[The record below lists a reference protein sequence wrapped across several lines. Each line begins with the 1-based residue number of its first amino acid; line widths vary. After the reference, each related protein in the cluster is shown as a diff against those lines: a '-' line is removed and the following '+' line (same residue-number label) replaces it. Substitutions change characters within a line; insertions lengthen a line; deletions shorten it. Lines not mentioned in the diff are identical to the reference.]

1 MTDLS
6 RFELERLWED
16 GESAL
21 WRGTSAGEAPLLVLV
36 PGSTQPAATVLGRL
50 QRACSLRGEL
60 DPAWAVRPI
69 DVVYHRGGPTLVSED
84 PGAEVLA
91 RHLGR
96 PWSIGAFLPV
106 AIGVTAALRQL
117 HARGLIH
124 KDIKPA
130 HILVD
135 LTTSAVWLTGFGI
148 ASRLPRERQPP
159 EPADVLEGTLSHMAP
174 EQTGRMN
181 RSIDSRSDLYALGVV
196 FYELLTGA
204 PPFAAVDPMEWVH
217 CHIARVPSPLQ
228 SRDKAIPQPIC
239 DVVMKLLAKTPEE
252 RYQTAAGLEHDLRRA
267 LDAWTATG
275 CVRLFALG
283 EHDASDRLLIP
294 EKLYGRDAEVGVLLS
309 SLGRVVASGDAELVL
324 VSGYSGI
331 GKSSIVNELHR
342 VLVAPRG
349 LFASGKFDQYKRDI
363 PYATLVQA
371 FQVLIRHILG
381 KSDEEIAGWREQLT
395 QALGGHGQLI
405 TNLVPELELVIG
417 KQPSVPEIPPK
428 DAQAR
433 FQLVVRRYLS
443 VFARADH
450 PLALFLD
457 DLQWLDSATLEL
469 LEHLLSE
476 REVRHLLLIGA
487 YRDNEVGPK
496 HPLAA
501 TLARLRQS
509 SRVKEIVLAPLQS
522 GDIAAMC
529 AHALHASP
537 TAVAPLAE
545 LVHEK
550 TGGNPFFAI
559 QFIGTLVEEHLLA
572 FEPAAASWQWD
583 IDAIRAKGFTDN
595 VVDLMTRRLDRFR
608 AETRNALQQLACLGN
623 SALTATLSLVYGAPE
638 DAIHDALREVIQS
651 GLVVRTATGFAFLH
665 DRVQEAAYAMIAETE
680 RAAEHLR
687 IGNLL
692 AENTSAED
700 LDENIFEIVNHLNR
714 GAALIDSPEARDRV
728 AALNRIAG
736 QRAKASTANMAAH
749 GYIAFGRSLLGPDSW
764 ERNFR
769 LTFDLELHLADS
781 EFVIGALDEAEER
794 LSRLSARAETLTDRA
809 AVIFVQTNLY
819 TAMAGRIGHAVEICL
834 GYLRHVGIDW
844 SAHPSKELV
853 QAEYEKLVARIGG
866 RSIDDLLKLPL
877 SNDPELHATIEVLMG
892 AMTPAFMTDFR
903 LVSLILCRMGNLG
916 LEHGNNDTLSLG
928 YAFLGMTLGCH
939 FGDYRTGYLF
949 GKLALDL
956 VEVRG
961 LTRYRGRVYHTLG
974 THVLYWTQPLPAAK
988 SSLRRGL
995 QAMKEIGDVTY
1006 VGFGYIGLAAIL
1018 LGCGDSLELVQ
1029 CEVEA
1034 GLATAQQV
1042 KFELALDAFA
1052 GYLRLVRALRGQ
1064 LSDPC
1069 TLDDCGHHFAGLHMR
1084 CWYWIRTMQ
1093 ACVIVGDFETARAAA
1108 RLAEPLLPTTTVFFE
1123 VIEYH
1128 FYAALVCATFADT
1141 GELAEH
1147 RRHLAIWAE
1156 TCPENY
1162 ENRLALVDAEIARLE
1177 GRSVEAME
1185 AYERAIRSAR
1195 ENGFVH
1201 NEAVA
1206 YEVAA
1211 RFYRGRGF
1219 DTFAHAY
1226 VAKAHD
1232 CYRRWGADGKV
1243 ALLERD
1249 HPWLRKA
1256 PTLETI
1262 DLAMVVKTS
1271 QAVAL
1276 QVGVERIIDSL
1287 MVIVLQHAG
1296 ADRGLLVLRR
1306 PNGLC
1311 IEADARTERDGVTVS
1326 LPHKVVDGSELAE
1339 SVLQYAVRTQEPVLI
1354 DDAQAQHPFSSDPY
1368 LTRHGS
1374 RSVLCLPIVKQTE
1387 VIGALYLENNLAPY
1401 VFTPT
1406 RTEVLK
1412 FLASQAAIS
1421 LENASL
1427 EEKEALLNEVH
1438 HRVKNNL
1445 QLISSLLN
1453 LQAARTTDPAVAELF
1468 AESRNRVRSMALV
1481 HENLYR
1487 AGNFSKIPMAGH
1499 IKSLC
1504 THLTRAYGAPD
1515 LSVEIVVGVDDVHLD
1530 MSRAISVGLIVN
1542 ELVSNALKHAFAP
1555 AQKGRIHVDLASVGP
1570 GRYVLCVGD
1579 DGVGL
1584 PPSFDLERADSLG
1597 LQLVRSLAQQLN
1609 GTLGVNRHSGT
1620 AFTIAFDDPW
1630 STRAS

>member
-6 RFELERLWED
+6 EYQLERLWED
-16 GESAL
+16 GEFILS
-21 WRGTSAGEAPLLVLV
+21 RGRRPGGTPLLVLASASAQ
-36 PGSTQPAATVLGRL
+36 PSSTLLERL
-50 QRACSLRGEL
+50 QHARSLRGEL
-60 DPAWAVRPI
+60 DPSWSARPV
-69 DVVYHRGGPTLVSED
+69 DLVDQGGRPTLISED

-91 RHLGR
+91 RHVGR
-96 PWSIGAFLPV
+96 PWSTAAFLSLAV
-106 AIGVTAALRQL
+106 GVSAALRQL

-130 HILVD
+130 HILAD
-135 LTTSAVWLTGFGI
+135 LATGAAWLTGFGI

-159 EPADVLEGTLSHMAP
+159 EPPDVIAGTLAYMAP

-196 FYELLTGA
+196 FYEMLTGTL
-204 PPFAAVDPMEWVH
+204 PFTAVDPMEWVH
-217 CHIARVPSPLQ
+217 CHIARAPSPFQ
-228 SRDKAIPQPIC
+228 SGGRAIPQPIA
-239 DVVMKLLAKTPEE
+239 DIVMKLLAKTAEE
-252 RYQTAAGLEHDLRRA
+252 RYQTAAGLARDLRRA
-267 LDAWTATG
+267 LEEWTSTG
-275 CVRLFALG
+275 RLQPFVLG

-294 EKLYGRDAEVGVLLS
+294 EKLYGRDAEVGTLLA
-309 SLGRVVASGDAELVL
+309 SLERVVTGGDTELVL

-331 GKSSIVNELHR
+331 GKSSVVNELHK

-349 LFASGKFDQYKRDI
+349 LFASGKFDQYNRDI

-371 FQVLIRHILG
+371 FQVLIRQILG
-381 KSDEEIAGWREQLT
+381 KSDEEISGWRERLS
-395 QALGGHGQLI
+395 QALGGQGQLI
-405 TNLVPELELVIG
+405 TNLVPELELVLG
-417 KQPSVPEIPPK
+417 KQPPVPEVAPK

-433 FQLVVRRYLS
+433 FQLVVRRFLS
-443 VFARADH
+443 VFARAEH

-457 DLQWLDSATLEL
+457 DLQWLDSATLDL

-476 REVRHLLLIGA
+476 GDVRHLLLVGA
-487 YRDNEVGPK
+487 YRDNEVGPA
-496 HPLAA
+496 HPLAG
-501 TLARLRQS
+501 TLERLRRS
-509 SRVKEIVLAPLQS
+509 SGVKEIVLAPLEID
-522 GDIAAMC
+522 DIAALC
-529 AHALHASP
+529 SHTLRAGP
-537 TAVAPLAE
+537 GAVAPLAE

-559 QFIGTLVEEHLLA
+559 QFIGTLVEEQLLA
-572 FEPAAASWQWD
+572 FDPAAASWHWD
-583 IDAIRAKGFTDN
+583 IESIRAKGFTDN
-595 VVDLMTRRLDRFR
+595 VVDLMARRLDRFP
-608 AETRNALQQLACLGN
+608 AGTRRALQKLACLGN
-623 SALTATLSLVYGAPE
+623 SARTATLSLVYGLPE
-638 DAIHDALREVIQS
+638 DGIHDALREVIQS
-651 GLVVRTATGFAFLH
+651 GLVLRTSTGFAFLH
-665 DRVQEAAYAMIAETE
+665 DRVHEAAYAMIAESE

-692 AENTSAED
+692 AEHTPPEE

-714 GAALIDSPEARDRV
+714 GATLIERPESRDRV
-728 AALNRIAG
+728 AALARIAG
-736 QRAKASTANMAAH
+736 RRAKASTANAAAH
-749 GYIAFGRSLLGPDSW
+749 AYVAFGRSLLGPESW

-769 LTFDLELHLADS
+769 LTFDLELQLADC
-781 EFVIGALDEAEER
+781 EFVIGALDEAEDR
-794 LSRLSARAETLTDRA
+794 LNRLGARASTLTDRA
-809 AVIFVQTNLY
+809 AVIFQQTNLY
-819 TAMAGRIGHAVEICL
+819 TAMAGKIDRAVEICL

-844 SAHPSKELV
+844 SAHPSREMV
-853 QAEYEKLVARIGG
+853 QEEYQTLVARIGG
-866 RSIDDLLKLPL
+866 RSIDELLKLPL
-877 SNDPELHATIEVLMG
+877 SSDPELSATIEVLMG

-916 LEHGNNDTLSLG
+916 LERGITDTLSLG

-939 FGDYRTGYLF
+939 FGDYKTGYLF
-949 GKLALDL
+949 GKLAFDL

-974 THVLYWTQPLPAAK
+974 AHVLYWTQPLADAK
-988 SSLRRGL
+988 ASLRRGL
-995 QAMKEIGDVTY
+995 QAMKEVGDVTY
-1006 VGFGYIGLAAIL
+1006 IGFGYIELVSIM

-1029 CEVEA
+1029 SEAEA
-1034 GLATAQQV
+1034 GLATARQV
-1042 KFELALDAFA
+1042 KFELAIDAFA
-1052 GYLRLVRALRGQ
+1052 GQLRLVRALRGQ
-1064 LSDPC
+1064 LPDPC
-1069 TLDDCGHHFAGLHMR
+1069 TLDDCGNRFAGLHMR

-1093 ACVIVGDFETARAAA
+1093 ACFIFGDLEVARAAA
-1108 RLAEPLLPTTTVFFE
+1108 RLAEPLIATTTVFFE

-1128 FYAALVCATFADT
+1128 YYAALVCAALGDAS
-1141 GELAEH
+1141 ELSEH
-1147 RRHLAIWAE
+1147 RRELAIWAE

-1162 ENRLALVDAEIARLE
+1162 ESRLALVDAEIARIE
-1177 GRSVEAME
+1177 GRAVDAME

-1211 RFYRGRGF
+1211 RFYRARGF
-1219 DTFAHAY
+1219 DSFAEAY
-1226 VAKAHD
+1226 VRKAHE

-1243 ALLERD
+1243 AVLERD

-1256 PTLETI
+1256 PTLESL

-1296 ADRGLLVLRR
+1296 AERGLLVIRR

-1311 IEADARTERDGVTVS
+1311 VEADARTEREGVTVG
-1326 LPHKVVDGSELAE
+1326 LPHKVVTGCELAE
-1339 SVLQYAVRTQEPVLI
+1339 SVLQYALRTREPVLI
-1354 DDAQAQHPFSSDPY
+1354 DDARAQHPFSSDPY
-1368 LTRHGS
+1368 LARHPS

-1387 VIGALYLENNLAPY
+1387 VIGALYLENNQAAY

-1406 RTEVLK
+1406 RTEVLR

-1453 LQAARTTDPAVAELF
+1453 LQAARATDPAVAELF
-1468 AESRNRVRSMALV
+1468 ADSRNRVRSMALV

-1499 IKSLC
+1499 IRSLC
-1504 THLTRAYGAPD
+1504 THLTRAYGTPD
-1515 LSVEIVVGVDDVHLD
+1515 RCVEIVVGVGELHLD
-1530 MSRAISVGLIVN
+1530 MNRAISCGLIVN
-1542 ELVSNALKHAFAP
+1542 ELVSNALKHAFLP
-1555 AQKGRIHVDLASVGP
+1555 GRRGRIQVDLESGGA
-1570 GRYVLCVGD
+1570 GRCVLRVGD

-1584 PPSFDLERADSLG
+1584 PATFDFERADSLG
-1597 LQLVRSLAQQLN
+1597 LQLVRTLAQQLS
-1609 GTLGVNRHSGT
+1609 GTLALSRDSGT
-1620 AFTIAFDDPW
+1620 VFTIAFDEGR
-1630 STRAS
+1630 SIRS